1 MSDASRQQRRREA
14 REKIK
19 AGRQLLAKGLSLQP
33 SGAEIVAVA
42 MAVKAKLE
50 EAGNNRRA
58 SEAAELAQDL
68 VEASI
73 AARPPTLQKIACA
86 KGCAYCCHTLV
97 AITAPEAFRLANAV
111 RAGLAAGMSPETVRA
126 RGRPLHGIAANDR
139 IGRKLACPL
148 LVDGACSVYRHRP
161 LVCRQATSLDL
172 AACIDEFE
180 GRNLNARVPISGTYQ
195 QHSSNAHITLLAALR
210 ALGLSNDPLEL
221 ASALDVALSDPQA
234 EAKWLAGEDVFRD
247 VPRLAK
253 RDSQVE
259 RAITHVAA
267 ALAA

>member
-1 MSDASRQQRRREA
+1 MSDASRQQRRRES
-14 REKIK
+14 REKVK
-19 AGRQLLAKGLSLQP
+19 VGRQLLSKGLPLQP
-33 SGAEIVAVA
+33 SAAEVVAVA

-50 EAGNNRRA
+50 EGGNAKRA
-58 SEAAELAQDL
+58 SEAAELAQNL
-68 VEASI
+68 VETSI

-86 KGCAYCCHTLV
+86 KGCAYCCYTLV
-97 AITAPEAFRLANAV
+97 AVTAPEAFRLANAV
-111 RAGLAAGMSPETVRA
+111 RAGLAAGLSSDAVRE
-126 RGRPLHGIAANDR
+126 RGKPLIGVAASDR

-180 GRNLNARVPISGTYQ
+180 ARNMTSRVPISGAYQ

-210 ALGLSNDPLEL
+210 ALGLSTEPMEL
-221 ASALDVALSDPQA
+221 ASALDVALADPGA
-234 EAKWLAGEDVFRD
+234 EARWLAGEDVFRD
-247 VPRLAK
+247 VPRLVK
-253 RDSQVE
+253 RDQQVE
-259 RAITHVAA
+259 RAIVHVAA